1 MGRAH
6 AKDGGAPKRVLQAL
20 GNGHRSGLA
29 SLEERRFS
37 PLFGCSLWRVRARAA
52 DVRLGL
58 AGVPARRELSAGV
71 GNRGRIRARLRGGR
85 QRKNLWRQCRPILW
99 FENGATWTC
108 RLKTKWSSSPAVPKE
123 SVRPS
128 LAVVRARVPSRS
140 SWTRRSEERRV
151 GEECRSRWSPDHLK
165 KKKK

>member
-1 MGRAH
+1 
-6 AKDGGAPKRVLQAL
+6 KDGGAPKRVLQAL

-99 FENGATWTC
+99 FENGAT
-108 RLKTKWSSSPAVPKE
+108 
-123 SVRPS
+123 
-128 LAVVRARVPSRS
+128 
-140 SWTRRSEERRV
+140 RSEERRV
-151 GEECRSRWSPDHLK
+151 GKECRYQWAPEHEK
-165 KKKK
+165 KKS